1 MKHAAK
7 LTFRDIEL
15 PFRGRRSLLKPF
27 LTRPVNRLVRSACLT
42 NFADVAARCS
52 LGALALLGEVGLP
65 ARALEDPDLKVPA
78 LSVGRLLELAAAR
91 SSEEAFGLRMSES
104 RRLSNL
110 GYLGMLVRDEPTL
123 RSALEALMHNIR
135 LHTDALALRVEPVG
149 DLVALHEELVTGNGE
164 SLRQLMELIV
174 ASTLG
179 ILRILMGPHWRPR
192 FVCLSH
198 RAPRSELMH
207 RRVFGKAVEFEHAFN
222 GIVFRAS
229 DLDAINPG
237 ADPGMARYAR
247 ALLEP
252 VLHAQAT
259 LSDRI
264 RQLVVL
270 LLPRAQCRVEVVA
283 QELGVDRRTVARG
296 LASEGTTFSQLI
308 DDTRRELLQRH
319 LKDRSQS
326 LTDVSVLLGFS
337 SPSAFAR
344 WHRQQFG
351 VTARSRSR

>member
-1 MKHAAK
+1 M
-7 LTFRDIEL
+7 T
-15 PFRGRRSLLKPF
+15 
-27 LTRPVNRLVRSACLT
+27 NLVRSACLT

-78 LSVGRLLELAAAR
+78 LAVGRLLELAAAR
-91 SSEEAFGLRMSES
+91 AGEEAFGLRMSES

-110 GYLGMLVRDEPTL
+110 GYLGMLARDEPTL
-123 RSALEALMHNIR
+123 RSALEALMDNIR
-135 LHTDALALRVEPVG
+135 LHTDALALRLEPAG
-149 DLVALHEELVTGNGE
+149 HLVSLHEELVTGNGE

-174 ASTLG
+174 ASTFG
-179 ILRILMGPHWRPR
+179 VLRILLGERWRPSLVS
-192 FVCLSH
+192 FSH
-198 RAPRSELMH
+198 RAPRNVLMH

-222 GIVFRAS
+222 GIVFGAS
-229 DLDAINPG
+229 DLDAVNPG
-237 ADPGMARYAR
+237 ADPGMVRYAR
-247 ALLEP
+247 ALVEP
-252 VLHAQAT
+252 VLGTQAP
-259 LSDRI
+259 LSDRV

-270 LLPRAQCRVEVVA
+270 LLPRGQCRVEVVA

-308 DDTRRELLQRH
+308 DDMRRELLRRH

-326 LTDVSVLLGFS
+326 LTDVSSLLGFS

-344 WHRQQFG
+344 WHRQRFG
-351 VTARSRSR
+351 VTARSRLR

>member
-1 MKHAAK
+1 V
-7 LTFRDIEL
+7 T
-15 PFRGRRSLLKPF
+15 
-27 LTRPVNRLVRSACLT
+27 NLVRSACLT

-78 LSVGRLLELAAAR
+78 LAVGRLLELAAAR
-91 SSEEAFGLRMSES
+91 AGEEAFGLRMSES

-110 GYLGMLVRDEPTL
+110 GYLGMLARDEPTL
-123 RSALEALMHNIR
+123 RSALEALMDNIR
-135 LHTDALALRVEPVG
+135 LHTDALALRLEPAG
-149 DLVALHEELVTGNGE
+149 HLVSLHEELVTGNGE

-174 ASTLG
+174 ASTFG
-179 ILRILMGPHWRPR
+179 VLRILLGERWRPSLVS
-192 FVCLSH
+192 FSH
-198 RAPRSELMH
+198 RAPRNVLMH

-229 DLDAINPG
+229 DLDAVNPG

-252 VLHAQAT
+252 VLDAQAP
-259 LSDRI
+259 LSDRV

-270 LLPRAQCRVEVVA
+270 LLPRGQCRVEVVA

-308 DDTRRELLQRH
+308 DDMRRELLRRH

-326 LTDVSVLLGFS
+326 LTDVSSLLGFS

-351 VTARSRSR
+351 VTARSRLR

>member
-1 MKHAAK
+1 M
-7 LTFRDIEL
+7 T
-15 PFRGRRSLLKPF
+15 
-27 LTRPVNRLVRSACLT
+27 NLVRSACLT

-78 LSVGRLLELAAAR
+78 LAVGRLLELAAAR
-91 SSEEAFGLRMSES
+91 AGEEAFGLRMSES

-110 GYLGMLVRDEPTL
+110 GYLGMLARDEPTL
-123 RSALEALMHNIR
+123 RSALEALMDNIR
-135 LHTDALALRVEPVG
+135 LHTDALALRLEPAG
-149 DLVALHEELVTGNGE
+149 HLVSLHEELVTGNGE

-174 ASTLG
+174 ASTFG
-179 ILRILMGPHWRPR
+179 VLRILLGERWRPSLVS
-192 FVCLSH
+192 FSH
-198 RAPRSELMH
+198 RAPRNDLMH

-229 DLDAINPG
+229 DLDAVNPG

-252 VLHAQAT
+252 VLDAQAP
-259 LSDRI
+259 LSDRV

-270 LLPRAQCRVEVVA
+270 LLPRGQCRVEVVA

-308 DDTRRELLQRH
+308 DDMRRELLRRH

-326 LTDVSVLLGFS
+326 LTDVSSLLGFS

-351 VTARSRSR
+351 VTARSRLR

>member
-1 MKHAAK
+1 V
-7 LTFRDIEL
+7 TSF
-15 PFRGRRSLLKPF
+15 
-27 LTRPVNRLVRSACLT
+27 VRSACLT

-78 LSVGRLLELAAAR
+78 LAVGRLLELAAAR
-91 SSEEAFGLRMSES
+91 AGEEAFGLRMSES

-110 GYLGMLVRDEPTL
+110 GYLGMLARDEPTL
-123 RSALEALMHNIR
+123 RSALEALMDNIR
-135 LHTDALALRVEPVG
+135 LHTDALALRLEPAG
-149 DLVALHEELVTGNGE
+149 HLVSLHEELVTGNGE

-174 ASTLG
+174 ASTFG
-179 ILRILMGPHWRPR
+179 VLRILLGERWRPSLVS
-192 FVCLSH
+192 FSH
-198 RAPRSELMH
+198 RAPRNDLMH
-207 RRVFGKAVEFEHAFN
+207 RRIFGKAVEFEHAFN

-229 DLDAINPG
+229 DLDAVNPG

-252 VLHAQAT
+252 VLDAQAP
-259 LSDRI
+259 LSDRV

-270 LLPRAQCRVEVVA
+270 LLPRGQCRVEVVA

-308 DDTRRELLQRH
+308 DDMRRELLRRH

-326 LTDVSVLLGFS
+326 LTDVSSLLGFS

-351 VTARSRSR
+351 VTARSRLR

>member
-1 MKHAAK
+1 M
-7 LTFRDIEL
+7 T
-15 PFRGRRSLLKPF
+15 
-27 LTRPVNRLVRSACLT
+27 NLVRSACLT

-78 LSVGRLLELAAAR
+78 LAVGRLLELAAAR
-91 SSEEAFGLRMSES
+91 AGEEAFGLRMSES

-110 GYLGMLVRDEPTL
+110 GYLGMLARDEPTL
-123 RSALEALMHNIR
+123 RSALEALMDNIR
-135 LHTDALALRVEPVG
+135 LHTDALALRLEPAG
-149 DLVALHEELVTGNGE
+149 HLVSLHEELVTGNGE

-174 ASTLG
+174 ASTFG
-179 ILRILMGPHWRPR
+179 VLRILLGERWRPSLVS
-192 FVCLSH
+192 FSH
-198 RAPRSELMH
+198 RAPRNDLMH
-207 RRVFGKAVEFEHAFN
+207 RRIFGKAVEFEHAFN

-229 DLDAINPG
+229 DLDAVNPG

-252 VLHAQAT
+252 VLDAQAP
-259 LSDRI
+259 LSDRV

-270 LLPRAQCRVEVVA
+270 LLPRGQCRVEVVA

-308 DDTRRELLQRH
+308 DDMRRELLRRH

-326 LTDVSVLLGFS
+326 LTDVSSLLGFS

-351 VTARSRSR
+351 VTARSRLR

>member
-123 RSALEALMHNIR
+123 RSALEVSRWVSRYSGAN
-135 LHTDALALRVEPVG
+135 
-149 DLVALHEELVTGNGE
+149 VA
-164 SLRQLMELIV
+164 
-174 ASTLG
+174 
-179 ILRILMGPHWRPR
+179 
-192 FVCLSH
+192 
-198 RAPRSELMH
+198 
-207 RRVFGKAVEFEHAFN
+207 
-222 GIVFRAS
+222 
-229 DLDAINPG
+229 
-237 ADPGMARYAR
+237 
-247 ALLEP
+247 
-252 VLHAQAT
+252 AT
-259 LSDRI
+259 
-264 RQLVVL
+264 
-270 LLPRAQCRVEVVA
+270 
-283 QELGVDRRTVARG
+283 
-296 LASEGTTFSQLI
+296 
-308 DDTRRELLQRH
+308 
-319 LKDRSQS
+319 
-326 LTDVSVLLGFS
+326 SV
-337 SPSAFAR
+337 P
-344 WHRQQFG
+344 
-351 VTARSRSR
+351 

>member
-1 MKHAAK
+1 
-7 LTFRDIEL
+7 
-15 PFRGRRSLLKPF
+15 
-27 LTRPVNRLVRSACLT
+27 
-42 NFADVAARCS
+42 
-52 LGALALLGEVGLP
+52 
-65 ARALEDPDLKVPA
+65 
-78 LSVGRLLELAAAR
+78 
-91 SSEEAFGLRMSES
+91 
-104 RRLSNL
+104 
-110 GYLGMLVRDEPTL
+110 
-123 RSALEALMHNIR
+123 
-135 LHTDALALRVEPVG
+135 LHTDALALRLEQVG
-149 DLVALHEELVTGNGE
+149 DLVSLHEELVTGNGE

-179 ILRILMGPHWRPR
+179 VLRILMGKHWRPR
-192 FVCLSH
+192 LVCFSH
-198 RAPRSELMH
+198 RAPKSDLMH
-207 RRVFGKAVEFEHAFN
+207 RRIFGNAVEFEDAFN

-229 DLDAINPG
+229 DLDAINHG

-270 LLPRAQCRVEVVA
+270 LLPRGQCRVEVVA

-308 DDTRRELLQRH
+308 DDMRRELLLRH
-319 LKDRSQS
+319 LKDRWQS
-326 LTDVSVLLGFS
+326 LADISTLLGFS

-344 WHRQQFG
+344 WHRRQFG
-351 VTARSRSR
+351 VAARSRLR

>member
-1 MKHAAK
+1 M
-7 LTFRDIEL
+7 T
-15 PFRGRRSLLKPF
+15 
-27 LTRPVNRLVRSACLT
+27 NLVRSACLT

-78 LSVGRLLELAAAR
+78 LAVGRLLELAAAR
-91 SSEEAFGLRMSES
+91 AGEEAFGLRMSES

-110 GYLGMLVRDEPTL
+110 GYLGMLARDEPTL

-135 LHTDALALRVEPVG
+135 LHTDALALRLEPAG
-149 DLVALHEELVTGNGE
+149 HLVSLHEELVTGNGE

-174 ASTLG
+174 ASTFG
-179 ILRILMGPHWRPR
+179 VLRILLGERWRPSLVS
-192 FVCLSH
+192 FSH
-198 RAPRSELMH
+198 RAPRNVLMH

-229 DLDAINPG
+229 DLDAVNPG

-252 VLHAQAT
+252 VLDAQAP
-259 LSDRI
+259 LSDRV

-270 LLPRAQCRVEVVA
+270 LLPRGQCRVEVVA

-308 DDTRRELLQRH
+308 DDMRRELLRRH

-326 LTDVSVLLGFS
+326 LTDVSSLLGFS

-351 VTARSRSR
+351 VTARSRLR

>member
-1 MKHAAK
+1 
-7 LTFRDIEL
+7 
-15 PFRGRRSLLKPF
+15 
-27 LTRPVNRLVRSACLT
+27 
-42 NFADVAARCS
+42 
-52 LGALALLGEVGLP
+52 
-65 ARALEDPDLKVPA
+65 
-78 LSVGRLLELAAAR
+78 
-91 SSEEAFGLRMSES
+91 
-104 RRLSNL
+104 
-110 GYLGMLVRDEPTL
+110 
-123 RSALEALMHNIR
+123 
-135 LHTDALALRVEPVG
+135 
-149 DLVALHEELVTGNGE
+149 
-164 SLRQLMELIV
+164 
-174 ASTLG
+174 
-179 ILRILMGPHWRPR
+179 
-192 FVCLSH
+192 
-198 RAPRSELMH
+198 
-207 RRVFGKAVEFEHAFN
+207 
-222 GIVFRAS
+222 
-229 DLDAINPG
+229 
-237 ADPGMARYAR
+237 MARYAR

>member
-1 MKHAAK
+1 M
-7 LTFRDIEL
+7 T
-15 PFRGRRSLLKPF
+15 
-27 LTRPVNRLVRSACLT
+27 NLVRSACLT

-78 LSVGRLLELAAAR
+78 LAVGRLLELAAAR
-91 SSEEAFGLRMSES
+91 AGEEAFGLRMSES

-123 RSALEALMHNIR
+123 RSVLEALMHNIR
-135 LHTDALALRVEPVG
+135 LHTDALALRLEQAG
-149 DLVALHEELVTGNGE
+149 DLVSLHEELVTGNGE

-174 ASTLG
+174 ASTFG
-179 ILRILMGPHWRPR
+179 VLRILMGERWRPR
-192 FVCLSH
+192 LVCFSH
-198 RAPRSELMH
+198 SAPKNDLMH
-207 RRVFGKAVEFEHAFN
+207 RRAFGKAVEFEHAFN
-222 GIVFRAS
+222 GIVFGAS
-229 DLDAINPG
+229 DLDAVNPG

-252 VLHAQAT
+252 VLGAQAP

-270 LLPRAQCRVEVVA
+270 LLPRGQCRVEDVA
-283 QELGVDRRTVARG
+283 HELGVDRRTVARG
-296 LASEGTTFSQLI
+296 LASERTTFSQLI
-308 DDTRRELLQRH
+308 DDTRRELLLRH
-319 LKDRSQS
+319 LKNRSHS
-326 LTDVSVLLGFS
+326 LADVSSLLGFS

-351 VTARSRSR
+351 VTARSRLR

>member
-1 MKHAAK
+1 M
-7 LTFRDIEL
+7 T
-15 PFRGRRSLLKPF
+15 
-27 LTRPVNRLVRSACLT
+27 NLVRSACLT

-78 LSVGRLLELAAAR
+78 LAVGRLLELAAAR
-91 SSEEAFGLRMSES
+91 AGEEAFGLRMSES

-110 GYLGMLVRDEPTL
+110 GYLGMLARDEPTL
-123 RSALEALMHNIR
+123 RSALEALMDNIR
-135 LHTDALALRVEPVG
+135 LHTDALALRLEPAG
-149 DLVALHEELVTGNGE
+149 HLVSLHEELVTGNGE

-174 ASTLG
+174 ASTFG
-179 ILRILMGPHWRPR
+179 VLRILLGERWRPSLVS
-192 FVCLSH
+192 FSH
-198 RAPRSELMH
+198 RAPRNVLMH

-229 DLDAINPG
+229 DLDAVNPG

-252 VLHAQAT
+252 VLDAQAP
-259 LSDRI
+259 LSDRV

-270 LLPRAQCRVEVVA
+270 LLPRGQCRVEVVA

-308 DDTRRELLQRH
+308 DDMRRELLRRH

-326 LTDVSVLLGFS
+326 LTDVSSLLGFS

-351 VTARSRSR
+351 VTARSRLR